1 MNIDF
6 KLLDLTLGGYYHYFR
21 QYMCSHYH
29 IVQTS
34 TNFNSS
40 ERLAT
45 SFASV
50 LVQHLTVIWY
60 KFCQCINIRTFDS
73 VMV

>member
-1 MNIDF
+1 MNINF
-6 KLLDLTLGGYYHYFR
+6 KLLDLTLGGYHYFR
-21 QYMCSHYH
+21 QYVCSHYH

-34 TNFNSS
+34 TNFNS

-45 SFASV
+45 TFASV
-50 LVQHLTVIWY
+50 LVQHLTVSWY
-60 KFCQCINIRTFDS
+60 KFCQYIDIRTFDT